1 MELSTLLVALFG
13 VLLGALSLGWQMA
26 NRALLRSRVKVELLV
41 GAFPEDG
48 TTLISGPLRSVTAAS
63 MARLAQLGF
72 TRPVVAVKI
81 RNVGRAPVTVMQ
93 WGLVDQIGNT
103 LTPNTDAIGHPLP
116 FQLQVGESQ
125 VWAVDADAVRI
136 MAHTTAMTLFD
147 LASKV
152 EMCGRIELAGGRVV
166 DTKARLQLH
175 NRHLRAVGW

>member
-26 NRALLRSRVKVELLV
+26 NRALLRSRVTVELLV

-63 MARLAQLGF
+63 MARLAQLGY

-103 LTPNTDAIGHPLP
+103 LTPNTAP
-116 FQLQVGESQ
+116 
-125 VWAVDADAVRI
+125 
-136 MAHTTAMTLFD
+136 M
-147 LASKV
+147 
-152 EMCGRIELAGGRVV
+152 
-166 DTKARLQLH
+166 
-175 NRHLRAVGW
+175 